1 MRKEAYERIF
11 ACIQKTRYGVKIING
26 ISTAITYVTAVL
38 YFSVL
43 FWLVWQESYCDACVT
58 IAVPAVSFILVSVF
72 RAKLNARRP
81 YAGSV
86 SIGKDNQLF
95 EQPQVIND
103 YAAFDREV
111 KKLAKIVNREAA
123 KITKNG
129 AKFLFINYPRKDVGA
144 KQYLPSYYPDS
155 TKDYQRYIRILR
167 KELSD
172 DVIFIDANELFQKY
186 DGDGLL

>member
-1 MRKEAYERIF
+1 MKWIKILFIGCFVAFIGFTGLKTIAGKEAKSLTEGRSLTQFPDLDYSEMTKDSYLSKVENAFSDQLSSREN
-11 ACIQKTRYGVKIING
+11 KIHQYYDLTVN
-26 ISTAITYVTAVL
+26 
-38 YFSVL
+38 
-43 FWLVWQESYCDACVT
+43 
-58 IAVPAVSFILVSVF
+58 
-72 RAKLNARRP
+72 KLHMK

-167 KELSD
+167 ERIVGRCDIHRCK
-172 DVIFIDANELFQKY
+172 
-186 DGDGLL
+186 

>member
-43 FWLVWQESYCDACVT
+43 FWLVWQESYRDACVT

-81 YAGSV
+81 YEV
-86 SIGKDNQLF
+86 YQFQPLIPKDKCGNSFPSRQM
-95 EQPQVIND
+95 D
-103 YAAFDREV
+103 SMTM
-111 KKLAKIVNREAA
+111 KLRNK
-123 KITKNG
+123 
-129 AKFLFINYPRKDVGA
+129 L
-144 KQYLPSYYPDS
+144 
-155 TKDYQRYIRILR
+155 IL
-167 KELSD
+167 
-172 DVIFIDANELFQKY
+172 
-186 DGDGLL
+186 

>member
-1 MRKEAYERIF
+1 MKWIKILFIGCFVAFIGFTGLKTIAGKEAKSLTEGRSL
-11 ACIQKTRYGVKIING
+11 TVN
-26 ISTAITYVTAVL
+26 
-38 YFSVL
+38 
-43 FWLVWQESYCDACVT
+43 
-58 IAVPAVSFILVSVF
+58 
-72 RAKLNARRP
+72 KLHMK

-111 KKLAKIVNREAA
+111 KKLAKVVNREAA

-167 KELSD
+167 QELSD

-186 DGDGLL
+186 DGDGLLYYKTDHHVNANGSQRQPTQSHCQTIESSKR